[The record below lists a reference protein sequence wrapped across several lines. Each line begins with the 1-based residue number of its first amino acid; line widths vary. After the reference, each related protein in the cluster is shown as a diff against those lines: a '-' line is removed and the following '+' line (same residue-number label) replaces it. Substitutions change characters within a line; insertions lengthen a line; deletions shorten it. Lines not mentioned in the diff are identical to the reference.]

1 WRRIRQVA
9 RSAGSVGAGGRIR
22 LCALGRTAGTGGAE
36 ITSGL
41 TLAVPSKGRLEEM
54 TRKTFSSSRLTIAR
68 PGGARSYVGSIKNQ
82 PQVTVR
88 FYPAAEIAKE
98 LILGGIDIGVTGSDL
113 IHEASENGE
122 DNVIF
127 VRGLGFGEA

>member
-1 WRRIRQVA
+1 M
-9 RSAGSVGAGGRIR
+9 SG
-22 LCALGRTAGTGGAE
+22 
-36 ITSGL
+36 GL

-54 TRKTFSSSRLTIAR
+54 TRKTFSSARLTIAR
-68 PGGARSYVGSIKNQ
+68 PGGARSYVGSIKDQ

-88 FYPAAEIAKE
+88 VYPAAEIAKA
-98 LILGGIDIGVTGSDL
+98 LILGRIDIGVTGSDL

-127 VRGLGFGEA
+127 VRGLGFGE